1 VALADASDLI
11 VVPRAAVELPLALP
25 VPDGFDPGAPA
36 TWPRVPG
43 RLEYVQGR
51 LLYMPPS
58 GDVQQ
63 QTAADAVG
71 ALIAWQRRH
80 PAFVV
85 GANEAGMLLGGDVR
99 AADAAVWRREAVVPT
114 TGGLPRLPPVLA
126 VEVAG
131 REDTLGMLRDKARWY
146 LARGVTV
153 VWILLP
159 ATRSA
164 LVISEAGE
172 TPVPPGGRMP
182 AQTDLPDLEPAL
194 DDLFRQIGTR

>member
-1 VALADASDLI
+1 MLAEVSELI
-11 VVPRAAVELPLALP
+11 VVPRVAVELPLAVPL
-25 VPDGFDPGAPA
+25 PDGFDPAAPG

-58 GDVQQ
+58 GDQQQ
-63 QTAADAVG
+63 QTAADTVG

-80 PAFVV
+80 PVFVV
-85 GANEAGMLLGGDVR
+85 GANEAGMLLGSDVR
-99 AADAAVWRREAVVPT
+99 AADAAIWRREAVVPA
-114 TGGLPRLPPVLA
+114 TGGLPRVPPILA

-146 LARGVTV
+146 LAHGVMV

-164 LVISEAGE
+164 LVITGAGE
-172 TPVPPGGRMP
+172 TEVPPGGRMP
-182 AQTDLPDLEPAL
+182 AHEDLPELEPAL
-194 DDLFRQIGTR
+194 DDLFRQVAAS